1 MSKTFKATF
10 KYADDTTR
18 IYDLDVDDSLAAGV
32 KEKVIAF
39 NASLTGGSAGG
50 LSSFFVSD
58 SGENLKIIS
67 EAKLISTNEIPVSIG
82 SGS

>member
-18 IYDLDVDDSLAAGV
+18 IYDLEVDDSLAAGV

-39 NASLTGGSAGG
+39 NASLTGGTAGG
-50 LSSFFVSD
+50 LSTFFVSD
-58 SGENLKIIS
+58 GGENLLMIS
-67 EAKLISTNEIPVSIG
+67 EAKLISTVITPVSIG
-82 SGS
+82 GGA